1 MCLPTLD
8 CALVLPDVLRFVRD
22 FALCDPCRN
31 QCVGLSAVSLNFDK
45 LFKHFIEL
53 IYNFCARFKVI
64 STFFGDILHQIIHV
78 IMLTLN
84 VGLTCRIVIGLVILQ
99 VAGVSL
105 EHHRTGLDMLGNL
118 HLNIEQQIVVK
129 NLELIVEGASNHR
142 ILDYV

>member
-1 MCLPTLD
+1 M
-8 CALVLPDVLRFVRD
+8 R
-22 FALCDPCRN
+22 
-31 QCVGLSAVSLNFDK
+31 
-45 LFKHFIEL
+45 
-53 IYNFCARFKVI
+53 YNFLAGFIVI
-64 STFFGDILHQIIHV
+64 STFFVDILHQIIHV